1 MFMGEYKHNMDKKG
15 RVIIPASFRE
25 DLGENFVMTRGLD
38 NCLFVYPKKEWEKL
52 ESKLTSLSITKKSTR
67 TFVRFFFSGATECSF
82 DKQGRISIPKNL
94 RDYADLDKE
103 TVIIGLANRIELWAN
118 EKWDGYLSEAEDSYE
133 EIAEQMEELGI

>member
-15 RVIIPASFRE
+15 RVIIPASFRD
-25 DLGENFVMTRGLD
+25 DLGEDFVMTRGLD
-38 NCLFVYPKKEWEKL
+38 NCLFVYPKKEWKKL
-52 ESKLTSLSITKKSTR
+52 EDKLTSLPITKKSSR
-67 TFVRFFFSGATECSF
+67 TFIRFFFSGATECSF

-94 RDYADLDKE
+94 REYADLDKE

-118 EKWDGYLSEAEDSYE
+118 EKWDGYLAEAEDSYE